1 MQPLNG
7 ITVVEFGTYV
17 AAPALGNMLGMLG
30 AEVIKVEPPG
40 GDPTRSVTPWSW
52 ANYNWNKKSVCLN
65 LKTRAGLE
73 IFRRLLKES
82 DVLVESAS
90 PRAIRELRID
100 YRSTRK
106 INPGII
112 YCSIKGFASDSSS
125 ANRVGF
131 DSIAQAEGGLMYVVR
146 GEGMKP
152 SRVGNP
158 CVDLGAASFGLIAIL
173 SSLLRKPRRGDFIEI
188 PLYDVV
194 VYWNGYWFPYIDLN
208 QREPV
213 NLGTSH
219 PGFAPYGIYS
229 TNDGYV
235 FIGVLSDG
243 HWERLAEKLGLPPER
258 RFRSVRGRNEAR
270 GEIDG
275 ILQKTVSGMKSS
287 EVLRLLGDDVPR
299 ANVNS
304 LSDIYSNDEL
314 RKRGVVRRV
323 THGRGKLSIV
333 LPPLSQSLLRPV
345 RMTDPPLL
353 GSDTMRV
360 LTRLGYHGDTLIKL
374 RDDGV
379 IE

>member
-1 MQPLNG
+1 
-7 ITVVEFGTYV
+7 
-17 AAPALGNMLGMLG
+17 
-30 AEVIKVEPPG
+30 
-40 GDPTRSVTPWSW
+40 
-52 ANYNWNKKSVCLN
+52 
-65 LKTRAGLE
+65 
-73 IFRRLLKES
+73 
-82 DVLVESAS
+82 
-90 PRAIRELRID
+90 
-100 YRSTRK
+100 
-106 INPGII
+106 
-112 YCSIKGFASDSSS
+112 
-125 ANRVGF
+125 
-131 DSIAQAEGGLMYVVR
+131 
-146 GEGMKP
+146 MKP

-188 PLYDVV
+188 PLFDVV

-208 QREPV
+208 RREPV
-213 NLGTSH
+213 DLGTSH

-258 RFRSVRGRNEAR
+258 KFRSVRGRNEAR
-270 GEIDG
+270 DEIDG
-275 ILQKTVSGMKSS
+275 ILQETVSGMRSS
-287 EVLRLLGDDVPR
+287 EVLRLLGDDVPC

-304 LSDIYSNDEL
+304 LSDIYSNGEL
-314 RKRGVVRRV
+314 RERGVVRTV
-323 THGRGKLSIV
+323 AYGRGKLSIV

-360 LTRLGYHGDTLIKL
+360 LRRLGYHMDTLIKL
-374 RDDGV
+374 RNDGV